1 MFERLLMKIRGKNSD
16 ADLRWCIDHGFRHG
30 DNFNCFTPDAIDS
43 NYPWL
48 ITVGDNVTISSDVK
62 ILAHDAS
69 TLLTKSHTK
78 VGIVNIGDNVFIGA
92 GTIVLCNTR
101 IGDNVV
107 IGANSVVTHNLA
119 ANGVYAGNP
128 AKFICSFDDYK
139 AKHERALKTHRY
151 FTELRVLHQLQDFRP
166 SGKGGLRYGRC
177 SDISFHAVRFL
188 GRQRHAAAL
197 RHAR

>member
-78 VGIVNIGDNVFIGA
+78 VGIVNIGDNVFHWCWDNCP
-92 GTIVLCNTR
+92 VQYKDRRQCCDWSELCCYT
-101 IGDNVV
+101 
-107 IGANSVVTHNLA
+107 
-119 ANGVYAGNP
+119 
-128 AKFICSFDDYK
+128 
-139 AKHERALKTHRY
+139 
-151 FTELRVLHQLQDFRP
+151 
-166 SGKGGLRYGRC
+166 
-177 SDISFHAVRFL
+177 
-188 GRQRHAAAL
+188 
-197 RHAR
+197 

>member
-119 ANGVYAGNP
+119 VNGVYAGNP

-151 FTELRVLHQLQDFRP
+151 FTERWWYDWKNATPTEWETMREQL
-166 SGKGGLRYGRC
+166 
-177 SDISFHAVRFL
+177 SDTWGYVGEKL
-188 GRQRHAAAL
+188 P
-197 RHAR
+197 

>member
-1 MFERLLMKIRGKNSD
+1 MRALFLQNHIRK
-16 ADLRWCIDHGFRHG
+16 LE
-30 DNFNCFTPDAIDS
+30 
-43 NYPWL
+43 
-48 ITVGDNVTISSDVK
+48 SST
-62 ILAHDAS
+62 S
-69 TLLTKSHTK
+69 GTMC
-78 VGIVNIGDNVFIGA
+78 FIGA

-151 FTELRVLHQLQDFRP
+151 FTERWWYDWKNATPTEWETMREQL
-166 SGKGGLRYGRC
+166 
-177 SDISFHAVRFL
+177 SDTWGYVGEKL
-188 GRQRHAAAL
+188 P
-197 RHAR
+197 

>member
-101 IGDNVV
+101 IGDNV
-107 IGANSVVTHNLA
+107 
-119 ANGVYAGNP
+119 
-128 AKFICSFDDYK
+128 DDYK

-151 FTELRVLHQLQDFRP
+151 FTERWWYDWKNATPTEWETMREQL
-166 SGKGGLRYGRC
+166 
-177 SDISFHAVRFL
+177 SDTWGYVGEKL
-188 GRQRHAAAL
+188 P
-197 RHAR
+197 